1 MMTLPQQPRWR
12 ICLVVLLLG
21 AWLFGARQS
30 VHAAV
35 MVQSSDD
42 VIYSADERFTAPL
55 DQPFALRPEQSAEI
69 EGEDLLV
76 ELFYWDESS
85 GCVDADCQE
94 IEVGG
99 ALYSKHGDMQVT
111 TSFFTTITPDEPY
124 IVELES
130 YDIFVLN
137 LEEADD
143 GSPLLIIQVSRHD
156 GAADSAEGGEAE
168 AGTSADTSTDANL
181 VPSLVGSCAAFSP
194 FDAAAVL
201 QEPINDQEP
210 IGNLIFGPLSAE
222 FELDQ
227 QVLYGWCGYTNA
239 TEIEADATNGT
250 QPHLLTNLPYARA
263 VAADHIAFDEIA
275 LSDGTLQAGWHDL
288 FALVEMLG
296 AADPSYDSQALA
308 AELSEAGV
316 DAPFLETLSMVASA
330 DPNTTATLLPVT
342 EENPAN
348 SSLWIWQ
355 SLDNGYFSL
364 LFSQSETGYDL
375 VIARLGN
382 QVSEQTV
389 LGYSQVILAQLSDAE
404 AHAVTPTSDSPT
416 VADCEPLS
424 VEAAEAVVG
433 APVVGQ
439 AVANDEGVGCRFEV
453 DAEEGSIDPTLFSGD
468 FATYGLL
475 VGVIPLAEGQ
485 GWLDAVVS
493 ELADSST
500 VVDEQTIEDLL
511 DLIYSDEYHQAVAEI
526 VAIDW
531 QSDSWSVEALTEVEG
546 DTLLISSEYEGEA
559 TFYLWRTH
567 PAGGLYFVS
576 GASKLAMD
584 DLRPALVDAL
594 RQLIASEEE
603 GALIPGL
610 PTNPDAQPGG
620 TEAAQAD
627 PAAVQPFF
635 VDCELLSLGEA
646 VGVAGDY
653 LVAQPVANEKGSGCK
668 YAAGVP
674 EPTIEPTDFTDQFD
688 QVGLLLGVL
697 TPARSQELLV
707 LFADQLEQTGDVQD
721 TDALAAL
728 QALMAGDDYSQ
739 ALAPFAALDWTSTMW
754 EVEPLAEIDD
764 GTLLIYAALPPDGV
778 RFYLFHSRADGGL
791 YYMAGVSNFD
801 LDTMRIALV
810 NAAQK
815 LIAAENE

>member
-124 IVELES
+124 LVELEG
-130 YDIFVLN
+130 YDILVLN

-143 GSPLLIIQVSRHD
+143 GTPLLIIQVVRRE
-156 GAADSAEGGEAE
+156 GAADNAEREETQADP
-168 AGTSADTSTDANL
+168 ADTSTDPNL
-181 VPSLVGSCAAFSP
+181 VPSLVGPCAAFTP

-201 QEPINDQEP
+201 QEPVNDQEP
-210 IGNLIFGPLSAE
+210 IANLIFGPVSAE
-222 FELDQ
+222 FDLSE

-239 TEIEADATNGT
+239 AEVEADAINQD
-250 QPHLLTNLPYARA
+250 QPHLLTNLPYAYA

-275 LSDGTLQAGWHDL
+275 LSDGTLQAGWSDL

-355 SLDNGYFSL
+355 SLDDGYFSL

-404 AHAVTPTSDSPT
+404 AHAVPPTSDSPT
-416 VADCEPLS
+416 VADCEQLS
-424 VEAAEAVVG
+424 IEAAEAVVG

-439 AVANDEGVGCRFEV
+439 AVANDEGVGCRFEA
-453 DAEEGSIDPTLFSGD
+453 DAEAGSIDPTLFSEE

-475 VGVIPLAEGQ
+475 TGVLTPEAGQ
-485 GWLDAVVS
+485 EWLDAAVS
-493 ELADSST
+493 ALTDSNT
-500 VVDEQTIEDLL
+500 AIVEEIMEDLL
-511 DLIYSDEYHQAVAEI
+511 DLMYSDGYQQAVAEI
-526 VAIDW
+526 AAMDW
-531 QSDSWSVEALTEVEG
+531 PSDDWSVEALVEVEG
-546 DTLLISSEYEGEA
+546 DTLLLSSEYEGEA

-603 GALIPGL
+603 GVLIPGL
-610 PTNPDAQPGG
+610 PTNPDAQPGS
-620 TEAAQAD
+620 TEEAQAD

-674 EPTIEPTDFTDQFD
+674 EPTIDPADFTDQFD

-697 TPARSQELLV
+697 TPARSQELLI

-739 ALAPFAALDWTSTMW
+739 ALAPFAALDWASTMW

-815 LIAAENE
+815 LIAAENV

>member
-1 MMTLPQQPRWR
+1 MITLPQQPRWR

-21 AWLFGARQS
+21 AWLFGARQP

-35 MVQSSDD
+35 IVQSSDD

-85 GCVDADCQE
+85 GCVEADCQE

-99 ALYSKHGDMQVT
+99 ALYTRQGDMQVT

-124 IVELES
+124 LVELES
-130 YDIFVLN
+130 YDILVLN

-143 GSPLLIIQVSRHD
+143 GSPLLIIQVSRTD
-156 GAADSAEGGEAE
+156 GAADATE
-168 AGTSADTSTDANL
+168 SADPGADSPTAIDFTPRYVEQCAN
-181 VPSLVGSCAAFSP
+181 FSP
-194 FDAAAVL
+194 FDAAVVL
-201 QEPINDQEP
+201 QEPINDGEP
-210 IGNLIFGPLSAE
+210 IANLIFGPLSAE
-222 FELDQ
+222 FDLDQ

-239 TEIEADATNGT
+239 TEAEADAINGA
-250 QPHLLTNLPYARA
+250 QPHLLTNLPYAHA

-275 LSDGTLQAGWHDL
+275 LSDGTLQAGWYDL
-288 FALVEMLG
+288 FALVEVLG

-316 DAPFLETLSMVASA
+316 DAPFLDTLSMVAGA
-330 DPNTTATLLPVT
+330 NPNTTATLLPVT

-355 SLDNGYFSL
+355 SLDDGYFSL

-416 VADCEPLS
+416 VADCEQLS
-424 VEAAEAVVG
+424 VEATEAVVG

-567 PAGGLYFVS
+567 PAGGLYFMS

-610 PTNPDAQPGG
+610 PTNPDAQPGS

-627 PAAVQPFF
+627 PAAVQPSF

-646 VGVAGDY
+646 VGVVGDY

-707 LFADQLEQTGDVQD
+707 LFANQLEQTGDVQD

-739 ALAPFAALDWTSTMW
+739 ALAPFAALDWASTMW

-801 LDTMRIALV
+801 LDTIRIALV

>member
-1 MMTLPQQPRWR
+1 MITLPQQPRWR

-21 AWLFGARQS
+21 AWLFGARQP

-35 MVQSSDD
+35 MAQSADD
-42 VIYSADERFTAPL
+42 VIYSADDQFTATL
-55 DQPFALRPEQSAEI
+55 DQPFALRLEQTAEI
-69 EGEDLLV
+69 EGEDLLI
-76 ELFYWDESS
+76 ELLYLDESS

-94 IEVGG
+94 IELAA
-99 ALYSKHGDMQVT
+99 ALYSKYGDMQVS
-111 TSFFTTITPDEPY
+111 TSISTVFAPDEPY
-124 IVELES
+124 IVELDG
-130 YDIFVLN
+130 YDILLLN
-137 LEEADD
+137 LEKAED
-143 GSPLLIIQVSRHD
+143 GSLLLIIQATRRD
-156 GAADSAEGGEAE
+156 GAAANAEGEAAQTATADA
-168 AGTSADTSTDANL
+168 AGANL
-181 VPSLVGSCAAFSP
+181 VPSYGGPCAGLSP

-201 QEPINDQEP
+201 QEPINDGEP
-210 IGNLIFGPLSAE
+210 IANLIFGPLSAE
-222 FELDQ
+222 FDLDQ

-239 TEIEADATNGT
+239 TEAEADAINGA
-250 QPHLLTNLPYARA
+250 QPHLLTNLPYAHA

-275 LSDGTLQAGWHDL
+275 LSDGTLQAGWYDL
-288 FALVEMLG
+288 FALVEVLG
-296 AADPSYDSQALA
+296 ATDPSYDSQALA

-316 DAPFLETLSMVASA
+316 DAPFLDTLSMVAGA
-330 DPNTTATLLPVT
+330 NPNTTATLLPVT

-355 SLDNGYFSL
+355 SLDDGYFSL

-416 VADCEPLS
+416 VADCEQLS
-424 VEAAEAVVG
+424 VEATEAVVG

-567 PAGGLYFVS
+567 PAGGLYFMS

-610 PTNPDAQPGG
+610 PTNPDAQPGS

-627 PAAVQPFF
+627 PAAVQPSF

-646 VGVAGDY
+646 VCVVVDY

-707 LFADQLEQTGDVQD
+707 LFANQLEQTGDVQD

-739 ALAPFAALDWTSTMW
+739 ALAPFAALDWASTMW

-801 LDTMRIALV
+801 LDTIRIALV

>member
-35 MVQSSDD
+35 IVQSYDD

-85 GCVDADCQE
+85 GCVEADCQE

-99 ALYSKHGDMQVT
+99 ALYTRQGDMQVT

-124 IVELES
+124 LVELES
-130 YDIFVLN
+130 YDILVLN

-143 GSPLLIIQVSRHD
+143 GSPLLIIQVSRTD
-156 GAADSAEGGEAE
+156 GAADATE
-168 AGTSADTSTDANL
+168 SADPGADSPTAIDFTPRYVEQCAN
-181 VPSLVGSCAAFSP
+181 FSP
-194 FDAAAVL
+194 FDAAVVL
-201 QEPINDQEP
+201 QEPVNDQEP
-210 IGNLIFGPLSAE
+210 ISNLVFGPLTEDFDPSQGGMQG
-222 FELDQ
+222 L
-227 QVLYGWCGYTNA
+227 CGYTSA
-239 TEIEADATNGT
+239 TTVEADAINQA
-250 QPHLLTNLPYARA
+250 QPHLLTDVTAAHA
-263 VAADHIAFDEIA
+263 VAVAHITTDEVA
-275 LSDGTLQAGWHDL
+275 TPDGTLQARWHDL
-288 FALVEMLG
+288 FALVELFG
-296 AADPSYDSQALA
+296 AADPAYDSQELAL
-308 AELSEAGV
+308 GV
-316 DAPFLETLSMVASA
+316 SLGGQDAMFLETLAMVAE
-330 DPNTTATLLPVT
+330 DVPNTTVIFLPVSEDAAVNT
-342 EENPAN
+342 
-348 SSLWIWQ
+348 SLWIWQ
-355 SLDNGYFSL
+355 RLDDGYFAL
-364 LFSQSETGYDL
+364 LFADTEQGHAL
-375 VIARLGN
+375 VAARLGN

-389 LGYSQVILAQLSDAE
+389 LGYSQVILSQLANAE
-404 AHAVTPTSDSPT
+404 ERAATPTSDSPT
-416 VADCEPLS
+416 VADCEQLS
-424 VEAAEAVVG
+424 VEATEAVVG

-567 PAGGLYFVS
+567 PAGGLYFMS

-610 PTNPDAQPGG
+610 PTNPDAQPGS

-627 PAAVQPFF
+627 PAAVQPSF
-635 VDCELLSLGEA
+635 VGCELLSLGEA
-646 VGVAGDY
+646 VGVVGDY

-707 LFADQLEQTGDVQD
+707 LFANQLEQTGDVQD

-739 ALAPFAALDWTSTMW
+739 ALAPFAALDWASTMW

-791 YYMAGVSNFD
+791 YYMAGVSNFE
-801 LDTMRIALV
+801 LDTIRIALV

>member
-12 ICLVVLLLG
+12 ICLVALLLG
-21 AWLFGARQS
+21 AWLFGARQP

-35 MVQSSDD
+35 MVPSADD
-42 VIYSADERFTAPL
+42 VIYSADDQFTAPL
-55 DQPFALRPEQSAEI
+55 DQPFALRPKQSAEI

-76 ELFYWDESS
+76 ELFYWDENS
-85 GCVDADCQE
+85 GCIAADCQE
-94 IEVGG
+94 IEIGG

-111 TSFFTTITPDEPY
+111 TSFFTTITPYEPY

-143 GSPLLIIQVSRHD
+143 GSPLLIIRVSRRD
-156 GAADSAEGGEAE
+156 DADDNAEGGEAQ
-168 AGTSADTSTDANL
+168 ADPADASANANL
-181 VPSLVGSCAAFSP
+181 SPSYGGPCAGLSP

-201 QEPINDQEP
+201 QEPVNDGEP
-210 IGNLIFGPLSAE
+210 IANLIFGPLSADFDLE
-222 FELDQ
+222 Q

-239 TEIEADATNGT
+239 TEVEADAINGA
-250 QPHLLTNLPYARA
+250 QPHLLTSLPYAHA

-275 LSDGTLQAGWHDL
+275 LSDGTLQAGWYDL
-288 FALVEMLG
+288 FALVEVLG

-308 AELSEAGV
+308 TELSEAGV

-342 EENPAN
+342 EDNPAN

-355 SLDNGYFSL
+355 SLDDGYFSL
-364 LFSQSETGYDL
+364 LFSQTDEGYDL

-404 AHAVTPTSDSPT
+404 AHAATPTSDSSI
-416 VADCEPLS
+416 VAACEQLS
-424 VEAAEAVVG
+424 VAAAEAVVG

-439 AVANDEGVGCRFEV
+439 VVAGEDGFGCRFEA
-453 DAEEGSIDPTLFSGD
+453 DAEAGSIDPTLFSEE

-475 VGVIPLAEGQ
+475 TGVLTPEAGQ
-485 GWLDAVVS
+485 EWLDAAVS
-493 ELADSST
+493 ALTDSNTT
-500 VVDEQTIEDLL
+500 VVDEIMEDLL
-511 DLIYSDEYHQAVAEI
+511 DLIYSDGYHQAVAEI
-526 VAIDW
+526 AAMDW
-531 QSDSWSVEALTEVEG
+531 PSDDWSVEALVEVEG
-546 DTLLISSEYEGEA
+546 DTLLLSSEYEGEA

-567 PAGGLYFVS
+567 PAGGLYFMS

-594 RQLIASEEE
+594 RQLIAREEE
-603 GALIPGL
+603 GVLIPGL
-610 PTNPDAQPGG
+610 PTNPDAQPGN
-620 TEAAQAD
+620 TADAQAD
-627 PAAVQPFF
+627 TGADLPLF

-668 YAAGVP
+668 YAAGIP

-688 QVGLLLGVL
+688 QVGLLLGVV

-707 LFADQLEQTGDVQD
+707 LFANQLEQTGAVQD

-728 QALMAGDDYSQ
+728 QALMASDDYSQ
-739 ALAPFAALDWTSTMW
+739 ALAPFAALDWASTMW

-764 GTLLIYAALPPDGV
+764 NTLLIHAVLPTDEV
-778 RFYLFHSRADGGL
+778 RFYLFHPRSAGGL
-791 YYMAGVSNFD
+791 YYMAGVSNLP
-801 LDTMRIALV
+801 LDVMRIALV

-815 LIAAENE
+815 LIASES